1 MGLLDLERAVHRSFV
16 GPIFTIVRTGAP
28 TLEHV
33 VADSNEDVDDCD
45 AALFSAQQ
53 PPLTAHSRMV
63 AARDLVGFYIQN

>member
-1 MGLLDLERAVHRSFV
+1 MHRSFV

-33 VADSNEDVDDCD
+33 VANEDVDDCD

-53 PPLTAHSRMV
+53 PPITAHSRMV